1 MTDSLRHTIA
11 QFVAQPHTVSPSLE
25 QQMRTLFLDYWAV
38 TEGARNLE
46 SSEAVIA
53 SLSTAS
59 VPGEGHDGVIT
70 GTGLWARPDD
80 AALANGVLGH
90 GLELDD
96 THEEASLHPGVVV
109 FSALLPL
116 ATSNGSLW
124 SDFIRAAIVGYDVMC
139 EVGVFVGAAEI
150 YGRGFHPTG
159 VAGAWGAT
167 AASAALLGLSP
178 EQTAEALSIA
188 ANLASGSLE
197 FLGDG
202 SWTKRL
208 NAGHAASV
216 GIRACALAT
225 AGFTGPNEALEGRN
239 GFATQYG
246 LGVPADRSLAL
257 SFGESARQTSIKL
270 FPCCRYMHGVMDLL
284 ADYRRHND
292 PIDLTRIE
300 RIDAGVITAGRTLVA
315 DPPEKKTQVG
325 TSVDA
330 QFSMPF
336 GAAVAL
342 AEEVISPETFTNAPQ
357 IARELS
363 ALIDKVTCVS
373 GPELD
378 SPYPRRWAASATLY
392 FTDGSMV
399 ELHEDAF
406 VGSPSNPASPETLK
420 GKISGLIGA
429 DRAEHLTKSLE
440 RTDGSDTIRYF
451 VNRVSHSA

>member
-1 MTDSLRHTIA
+1 MTDSLRDTIA
-11 QFVAQPHTVSPSLE
+11 QFVVQPYTVSPSLE
-25 QQMRTLFLDYWAV
+25 QHMRTLFFDYWAV
-38 TEGARNLE
+38 TEGARDLD
-46 SSEAVIA
+46 SSKAVIG
-53 SLSTAS
+53 SLSTTQA
-59 VPGEGHDGVIT
+59 PEKGHNGVIT
-70 GTGLWARPDD
+70 ATGLWARPDD

-116 ATSNGSLW
+116 ATSNGSQW

-139 EVGVFVGAAEI
+139 QVGVLVGAAEI

-167 AASAALLGLSP
+167 AASAVLQGLSP

-208 NAGHAASV
+208 NAGHAASI
-216 GIRACALAT
+216 GLRACALAA

-239 GFATQYG
+239 GFATQFG
-246 LGVPADRSLAL
+246 LGVPADRSLTL

-284 ADYRRHND
+284 ADYRRLKG
-292 PIDLTRIE
+292 PVDLSRIV

-315 DPPEKKTQVG
+315 DPPEKKTTVG

-342 AEEVISPETFTNAPQ
+342 AEEVISPQTFTNAPQ

-363 ALIDKVTCVS
+363 RLIDTVTCVS

-378 SPYPRRWAASATLY
+378 SPYPQRWAASATLY
-392 FTDGSMV
+392 FEDGSMV

-406 VGSPSNPASPETLK
+406 VGSPSNPASAETLK
-420 GKISGLIGA
+420 DKIIGLIGTERA
-429 DRAEHLTKSLE
+429 DHLTTALE
-440 RTDGSDTIRYF
+440 KTKGTDTMSDF
-451 VNRVSHSA
+451 VNRASHSA